1 MAAVDMLFVNDPWIA
16 SKSDSIHKTKSQL
29 RDIEYLLGNYNS
41 SIFVDRAALSNRFVH
56 VTYLALFDRK
66 PARIEFQFYR
76 AKEKWKIHS
85 LTFDTDVDEELK
97 LGARTKIAKFRAR
110 TN

>member
-1 MAAVDMLFVNDPWIA
+1 MAAVDMPSVNDPWIA
-16 SKSDSIHKTKSQL
+16 LKSDSIHKTKSQL

-41 SIFVDRAALSNRFVH
+41 SVFVDQSALSNRFVH

-85 LTFDTDVDEELK
+85 LTFDVDEELK
-97 LGARTKIAKFRAR
+97 LGTRTKITKFRAR